1 MRHLKAT
8 AKGAHQMNIEELK
21 EEVLRAFILSQSIE
35 PLAEKPGCTTRTVD
49 SSPGTK
55 LEYFIISAVNSAWP
69 MLEVVD
75 RIGEHQGQP
84 DCLFDIAYRA
94 QLKSTRN
101 RNGGKVN
108 YAQIL
113 MLLPII
119 TAQCL
124 LFVEGAAYCS
134 VDLILK
140 RVGQSMRATTQKD
153 VEYLQKFVDLSRKQS
168 EEHHQRLGTTRPQMY
183 PRFIGIY
190 SNIMDATEAEDFSY
204 TMVATEI
211 RDGYPQC
218 KYIFHELSNSG
229 SVGLIKRSEEVYH
242 KLLPELIRHD
252 IVADCIVVGIYLTL
266 IQNRSEILFP

>member
-1 MRHLKAT
+1 
-8 AKGAHQMNIEELK
+8 MNIEELK
-21 EEVLRAFILSQSIE
+21 EEVLRAFVLSQSLE
-35 PLAEKPGCTTRTVD
+35 PLADKPGCTTRTVD

-69 MLEVVD
+69 VLELVD
-75 RIGEHQGQP
+75 RIVEHKGQP

-94 QLKSTRN
+94 QLRSTRN

-140 RVGQSMRATTQKD
+140 RVSPSMRATTQKD

-168 EEHHQRLGTTRPQMY
+168 EEHHQRIGTTRPQLY
-183 PRFIGIY
+183 PQFLGIY
-190 SNIMDATEAEDFSY
+190 SNIMDATEAEDFSHT
-204 TMVATEI
+204 TMATEI

-218 KYIFHELSNSG
+218 SYIFHELSNNRG
-229 SVGLIKRSEEVYH
+229 VGLIKCSEEIYRE
-242 KLLPELIRHD
+242 LLPELKRHD
-252 IVADCIVVGIYLTL
+252 IVADCIVVGFYLAL
-266 IQNRSEILFP
+266 IENRSKILFP